1 MTSTSLEGISEAY
14 FSELIRRK
22 VFNGYRILYPG
33 MPHKKFIEEKFKE
46 FLNIMTKKVD
56 IGNLKEKHS
65 GSSKTQT

>member
-33 MPHKKFIEEKFKE
+33 IIPRVDMLVAEDLLFVEIEEVV
-46 FLNIMTKKVD
+46 L
-56 IGNLKEKHS
+56 
-65 GSSKTQT
+65 